1 MHNFLARKISAGRY
15 KLLVILI
22 TILISG
28 AGYFLWQ
35 HTHRKSENPQTEQ
48 PNQQL
53 RKWRTQEEIK
63 SFSTY
68 QTLYAQ
74 LNSQGVSLSP
84 LAKEEILSQIFP
96 KSKFWLFTNRNGETL
111 YLADGEDK
119 TARSVISDE
128 VLTDK
133 VVALTTTKADL
144 NRDGGEEL
152 IAFTIIKF
160 QDVALCC
167 DQKRFFSIFQ
177 KTEEGKWKL
186 TTEANLEVF
195 YGGEHK
201 GKTKTVM
208 MDNLPIIQLE
218 IEGDYHNGLKSST
231 VDWYVLEGEQIRRIW
246 HENISYNTDN
256 VGTYPKEAMDN
267 YEASFALEPEKGLDF
282 PNIRVIKT
290 YTKKAGENFKNA
302 KREEIYYLWDKERK
316 LFQFAITPQKPGKQ
330 E

>member
-1 MHNFLARKISAGRY
+1 MIWVGRN
-15 KLLVILI
+15 KLLVILF

-35 HTHRKSENPQTEQ
+35 HTQRKSENSQKEQ

-63 SFSTY
+63 SSYTY

-119 TARSVISDE
+119 TARSVIGDE

-133 VVALTTTKADL
+133 VVAVTTTKADF
-144 NRDGGEEL
+144 NRDGREEL

-167 DQKRFFSIFQ
+167 DQKRFLSIFE

-186 TTEANLEVF
+186 ITEANLEVF
-195 YGGEHK
+195 YGGEHT
-201 GKTKTVM
+201 GKIKTVM

-218 IEGDYHNGLKSST
+218 IEGDYHNGLKIST
-231 VDWYVLEGEQIRRIW
+231 VEWYISEGEQIRRIW
-246 HENISYNTDN
+246 HEGLSYNTDN

-267 YEASFALEPEKGLDF
+267 YEGSFEVERGKGLGF
-282 PNIRVIKT
+282 PKIRFIKT
-290 YTKKAGENFKNA
+290 YTKRAGKNLKNA
-302 KREEIYYLWDKERK
+302 QREEMYYLWDKERK
-316 LFQFAITPQKPGKQ
+316 LFQFAIAPQKPGKQ

>member
-1 MHNFLARKISAGRY
+1 MIWVGRN
-15 KLLVILI
+15 KSLVILF

-35 HTHRKSENPQTEQ
+35 HTHRKSENSQKEQ

-63 SFSTY
+63 SSYTY

-111 YLADGEDK
+111 YLADGDDK

-133 VVALTTTKADL
+133 IVAVTTTKADF
-144 NRDGGEEL
+144 NRDGREEF

-167 DQKRFFSIFQ
+167 DQKRFLSIFQ
-177 KTEEGKWKL
+177 KTQEGKWKL
-186 TTEANLEVF
+186 TTEVNLEVF
-195 YGGEHK
+195 YGGEHR
-201 GKTKTVM
+201 GKIKIVM

-231 VDWYVLEGEQIRRIW
+231 VEWYISEGEQIRRIW
-246 HENISYNTDN
+246 HEGLSYNTDN
-256 VGTYPKEAMDN
+256 VGTYPKESMDN
-267 YEASFALEPEKGLDF
+267 YEGSFEVERGKGLGF
-282 PNIRVIKT
+282 HKIRFIKT
-290 YTKKAGENFKNA
+290 YTKRAGENLKNA
-302 KREEIYYLWDKERK
+302 QREEMYYLWDKERK
-316 LFQFAITPQKPGKQ
+316 LFQLAIAPQKPGKQ

>member
-15 KLLVILI
+15 KLLVIL

-28 AGYFLWQ
+28 AGFLLWQ
-35 HTHRKSENPQTEQ
+35 HAHRTSENPQTEQ
-48 PNQQL
+48 PSQQL
-53 RKWRTQEEIK
+53 RTWRTQEEIK
-63 SFSTY
+63 SSYTY
-68 QTLYAQ
+68 QTLYTQ
-74 LNSQGVSLSP
+74 LSSQGVSLSP

-96 KSKFWLFTNRNGETL
+96 KSKFWLFTNRSNETV
-111 YLADGEDK
+111 YLADGKDK

-133 VVALTTTKADL
+133 VVAVTTTKADL
-144 NRDGGEEL
+144 HRDGGEEL

-167 DQKRFFSIFQ
+167 DQKRFLSIF
-177 KTEEGKWKL
+177 KRTEEGRWKL

-201 GKTKTVM
+201 GKIKTVM

-218 IEGDYHNGLKSST
+218 IEGEYHNGLKSST
-231 VDWYVLEGEQIRRIW
+231 EEWYILEGEQIRSIW
-246 HENISYNTDN
+246 HENLSYNTDN

-267 YEASFALEPEKGLDF
+267 YEGSFEVELEKGLGSST
-282 PNIRVIKT
+282 IRFIKT
-290 YTKKAGENFKNA
+290 YTKRAGKNLNNA
-302 KREEIYYLWDKERK
+302 KREEIYYQWDKARK
-316 LFQFAITPQKPGKQ
+316 LFQLAIASQEPGKQ